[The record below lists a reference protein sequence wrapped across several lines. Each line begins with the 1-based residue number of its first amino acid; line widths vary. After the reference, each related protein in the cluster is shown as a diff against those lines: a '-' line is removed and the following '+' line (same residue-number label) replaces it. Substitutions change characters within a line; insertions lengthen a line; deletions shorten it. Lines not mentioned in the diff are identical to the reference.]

1 MFQKKQNRTR
11 KKQKQKRNEDMIHG
25 KIISRKD
32 GWVTAHIWGDPY
44 TRGYAH
50 GCILCKE
57 LELLVQSFESIVQ
70 TSFNDISLSEYI
82 DICVKEIKPGIVQDF
97 PEFYEELRGISEGAF
112 HMGVIITIDALIAW
126 NSVLSM
132 HSYFKNNNKS
142 NEKHTNN
149 DTNKNKEK
157 HTDTDTDTNKDTRC
171 SAFIA
176 TGNATHDGKIVMAHN
191 SHCHFIEAKL
201 QNIILYITPS
211 QGSSF
216 VMQCSPGFIASGTDW
231 FLSKTGIIGCE
242 TTISDINYNI
252 SFGIPYFCRIRQA
265 IQYGKTLDDY
275 VDIMLKK
282 NAGDYACS
290 WLLGNIHTNEIMLF
304 ELGLKK
310 HAIRRTK
317 DGVYY
322 GMNSAIDFELRTTE
336 TNDKTLFD
344 LTTSSGARNARLNQL
359 LNNEYYGKIDL
370 LNARCIL
377 SDHYDSFL
385 KKTVM
390 NARSICKHV
399 ELTERKNKKKSYYP
413 FGCTDGK
420 VVDSTLAKKLAFIGR
435 FGSSCGRVF
444 RVQTFVRKHTQYKK
458 WQNDLA
464 DFPKTDWT
472 LLQK

>member
-11 KKQKQKRNEDMIHG
+11 KKRNGGIHG
-25 KIISRKD
+25 KIISRKE
-32 GWVTAHIWGDPY
+32 GWITAHIWGDPY

-50 GCILCKE
+50 GCILYKE
-57 LELLVQSFESIVQ
+57 LELLVQSFESIVH
-70 TSFNDISLSEYI
+70 TNFNHISLSQYI
-82 DICVKEIKPGIVQDF
+82 DVCVKEIKPAVLNDF

-112 HMGVIITIDALIAW
+112 HMGVIITIDSLIAW
-126 NSVLSM
+126 NAVLSM
-132 HSYFKNNNKS
+132 DTYFKNNEKGKH
-142 NEKHTNN
+142 NETLEKKETLEN
-149 DTNKNKEK
+149 DS
-157 HTDTDTDTNKDTRC
+157 RC

-191 SHCHFIEAKL
+191 THCHFMEAKL

-242 TTISDINYNI
+242 TTISEINYNL
-252 SFGIPYFCRIRQA
+252 SFGTPYFCRIRQA

-290 WLLGNIHTNEIMLF
+290 WLFGNIHTNEIMLF

-310 HAIRRTK
+310 HAVRRTK

-344 LTTSSGARNARLNQL
+344 LTTSSGARNARFNQL
-359 LNNEYYGKIDL
+359 LNNEYYGKINL
-370 LNARCIL
+370 QNAQCIL
-377 SDHYDSFL
+377 SDHYDSLL

-390 NARSICKHV
+390 NSRSICKHV
-399 ELTERKNKKKSYYP
+399 ELTVRKNKKKSYYP
-413 FGCTDGK
+413 FGCVDGK

-444 RVQTFVRKHTQYKK
+444 RVQSYVRKHTQYKK

-464 DFPKTDWT
+464 DFSKTDWT